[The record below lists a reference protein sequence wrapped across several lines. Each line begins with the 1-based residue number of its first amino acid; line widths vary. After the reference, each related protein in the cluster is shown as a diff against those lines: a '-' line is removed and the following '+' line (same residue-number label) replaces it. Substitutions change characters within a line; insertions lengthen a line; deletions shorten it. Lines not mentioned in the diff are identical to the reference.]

1 MLTSQWDNIILDE
14 TTSPVLRAAGLAWRK
29 HQANRVQRAAAL
41 NASLLSWQLAGDLLP
56 DPLPPEPPTRD
67 DWQWAVRH
75 PDLFNQASLPATA
88 AMLAEQYASRGMTT
102 GMSGAKALALAQ
114 AAHIARLNP
123 DVWRLSWIQA
133 GLETSRPPKPRLL
146 GLESS
151 LPLWVGGSTA
161 CAISMLAL
169 EDAWRTDHTLNPTG
183 QQVTIPR
190 EAWDT
195 VEQLG
200 LKPTTIG
207 A

>member
-14 TTSPVLRAAGLAWRK
+14 WTSPVLRAAGLAWRK
-29 HQANRVQRAAAL
+29 HQATPRMRAAAL
-41 NASLLSWQLAGDLLP
+41 NASLLSWRPAGDLLP
-56 DPLPPEPPTRD
+56 DPPPPGPPTRD
-67 DWQWAVRH
+67 DWQWAARH
-75 PDLFNQASLPATA
+75 PSLFNQASLPATA
-88 AMLAEQYASRGMTT
+88 AMLAEQYVHQGMTV
-102 GMSGAKALALAQ
+102 GVGGAKALALAQ
-114 AAHIARLNP
+114 AARIARLDP

-133 GLETSRPPKPRLL
+133 GLKTNCPPTPRLL

-151 LPLWVGGSTA
+151 LPLWVGERTA

-169 EDAWRTDHTLNPTG
+169 EDAWRADHAISPTG
-183 QQVTIPR
+183 QQITIPR

-200 LKPTTIG
+200 LKPTPTG